1 MSCYVAVVAANHVWY
16 PYDQGVAMKKQIGD
30 LVYDTDKAEKVCE
43 HTEFFW
49 LEALYKTP
57 KGRFFMFKSN
67 LLQQERD
74 SDDIVALTPKKAKEF
89 FNKHGDSNEYEKV
102 FGRKIEEA

>member
-1 MSCYVAVVAANHVWY
+1 
-16 PYDQGVAMKKQIGD
+16 MKKQILD
-30 LVYDTDKAEKVCE
+30 FVYDTEKAEKVCE

-67 LLQQERD
+67 LLKGD
-74 SDDIVALTPKKAKEF
+74 HNSDDIVALTPRKAKEF
-89 FNKHGDSNEYEKV
+89 FNKYGDSSDYERV